1 MGIYETTQLYLGLAT
16 IVAAL
21 TIIYYSRVKSA
32 TMDEESR
39 KAFRPLYVVAIGL
52 VVFALGA
59 LATFLEGI
67 LGYAFLVET
76 YYAYYVAE
84 AVEVI
89 ILGVAAAM
97 ILKARRFYAI
107 PVLTGL
113 ATVILFYLAET
124 YPQTSDFLLMIGVLF
139 PAVILAFS
147 GGLFGWIARETKRS
161 TSFALAFGLITQIAG
176 LPVLY
181 FEDSN
186 LLIGPMAIIPLF
198 IVLMGPAMIVFS
210 FLRPDQKVSVE
221 LLGYGASFA
230 APVLIL
236 ISLHTPGLTIDPFL
250 VSIAALGAISVLLAG
265 GTSSYL
271 YGRWKES
278 RQIPTVLMMLTF
290 LLFAVGHITGML
302 GNLGVF
308 PETEAIYVEFILTA
322 YALTFLAV
330 GAIYAAGWKSAA
342 LIPMLIMVPISLL
355 FIQAY
360 PSSLGQAFLDLMII
374 VVPTIGIMLLP
385 SVVFIGVWRRMR
397 KNGTPGSLRPLGVA
411 IGIILFFVIRIPPMV
426 IGLGGL
432 DYGYGLVILS
442 FLTFWSALTG
452 RLDRIAAV
460 A

>member
-1 MGIYETTQLYLGLAT
+1 MGLYETTQLYLGLAT

-21 TIIYYSRVKSA
+21 TIIYYSRKKGA

-52 VVFALGA
+52 VAFAIGA
-59 LATFLEGI
+59 LATFLEET
-67 LGYAFLVET
+67 LGFAFLIET

-89 ILGVAAAM
+89 ILGIAAAM
-97 ILKARRFYAI
+97 ILKERRFYAI
-107 PVLTGL
+107 PALTGL

-124 YPQTSDFLLMIGVLF
+124 YPQTSDFLLMIGALF
-139 PAVILAFS
+139 PAIILLFA

-161 TSFALAFGLITQIAG
+161 TSFALAFALITQIAG

-181 FEDSN
+181 FESSN
-186 LLIGPMAIIPLF
+186 LLIGPIAIIALF
-198 IVLMGPAMIVFS
+198 VVLMGPAMVVFS
-210 FLRPDQKVSVE
+210 FLRPDQKVSIE

-230 APVLIL
+230 APVLVL
-236 ISLHTPGLTIDPFL
+236 ISLQTSGLTTDPFFI
-250 VSIAALGAISVLLAG
+250 SIAALGAFSVLFAG

-278 RQIPTVLMMLTF
+278 RQIPTVLMMMAF
-290 LLFAVGHITGML
+290 LLFAVGQITGML
-302 GNLGVF
+302 GNLEVF
-308 PETEAIYVEFILTA
+308 PGSEPFYVEFILTA

-342 LIPMLIMVPISLL
+342 LVPMLIMVPISLL

-360 PSSLGQAFLDLMII
+360 PSSLGQAFLDLIII

-385 SVVFIGVWRRMR
+385 SVVFIGVW
-397 KNGTPGSLRPLGVA
+397 NWNHTILRHPSTTH
-411 IGIILFFVIRIPPMV
+411 
-426 IGLGGL
+426 
-432 DYGYGLVILS
+432 GYWDC
-442 FLTFWSALTG
+442 WS
-452 RLDRIAAV
+452 
-460 A
+460 